1 MLRSMMLLY
10 TTSFLSVSTSEP
22 PAISIGLEEPRTAL
36 FDCDP
41 ELHGLLCLSDLPA
54 AEPPSPGVR
63 PQPTGILAASL
74 DAKPS
79 YILVTT
85 DSVDVVCAWSMA
97 LSCTGEI
104 MARARSLSRV
114 LLDRAPLP
122 CKRHVK
128 DHTSHSAGLK
138 LQGKVSNLV
147 SSSCGT
153 ARTVAIL
160 TCLGASC
167 PSC

>member
-1 MLRSMMLLY
+1 MLRSMMLLC
-10 TTSFLSVSTSEP
+10 TTSFLSVSKSEP
-22 PAISIGLEEPRTAL
+22 PAISKGLEEPRTAP

-54 AEPPSPGVR
+54 AEPSSPGVR
-63 PQPTGILAASL
+63 PPPTGILAASL

-79 YILVTT
+79 HVLVTT

-104 MARARSLSRV
+104 MARAQSLSRG

-122 CKRHVK
+122 CKRHVQRSYVTQCRIENCK
-128 DHTSHSAGLK
+128 EKCRTWSVRHAEQQER
-138 LQGKVSNLV
+138 LQF
-147 SSSCGT
+147 
-153 ARTVAIL
+153 
-160 TCLGASC
+160 
-167 PSC
+167 